1 MRELARRYSVRRR
14 TVHQALESAI
24 PPPRKHPAERPAPVL
39 GPYHE
44 LIDSW
49 LLADQEA
56 PRKQRHT
63 AKRITDRLRSEHG
76 ANLSERTVREYVAA
90 RRRDVLTQIDAHVP
104 QAHPPGYEAECDWGE
119 ATAVIGGR
127 PSSRPTRAP
136 PSSLACSAPKSRST
150 WSTASARTLALR
162 WRDRVSNSRRRFRA
176 PNSPTPM
183 RPRDGGPGSGC
194 RAPASLTTAAP
205 PIVTT

>member
-1 MRELARRYSVRRR
+1 MELFEQIRRDHDREGTSLRELARRYGVRRR

-44 LIDSW
+44 LVDSW

-76 ANLSERTVREYVAA
+76 ANLSERTVREYVPA
-90 RRRDVLTQIDAHVP
+90 RRREFDQIDAHIP

-119 ATAVIGGR
+119 ATTSFR
-127 PSSRPTRAP
+127 FP
-136 PSSLACSAPKSRST
+136 RSH
-150 WSTASARTLALR
+150 
-162 WRDRVSNSRRRFRA
+162 
-176 PNSPTPM
+176 P
-183 RPRDGGPGSGC
+183 GPGWSRC
-194 RAPASLTTAAP
+194 SPSPAS
-205 PIVTT
+205 